1 MSAELASITSA
12 LIQGWF
18 SFVGALI
25 GALALIG
32 TVWFGAKS
40 ALKAHKIDKL
50 AEAKRDVYLELIRKW
65 QKFLITCQ
73 SYRILN
79 NHEFFEQFFT
89 IVKELTASLHES
101 SFISD
106 PLTKEKIMI
115 FTIRFSDSLKVIT
128 LFFSNWYSATSPEE
142 KDFINIEIYE
152 FMELFGLDAMKLQDD
167 LRKELGLPEDEEVNR
182 RIFEMQKEFSAR
194 VKANLK

>member
-1 MSAELASITSA
+1 MSAEVASITSA

-18 SFVGALI
+18 SFVGALL

-40 ALKAHKIDKL
+40 AINAHKADKL
-50 AEAKRDVYLELIRKW
+50 AEAKRDIYLELVRKW
-65 QKFLITCQ
+65 QNFLMSCN
-73 SYRILN
+73 SYRILKRE
-79 NHEFFEQFFT
+79 EFFEQLFVN
-89 IVKELTASLHES
+89 IKELTASLHES

-106 PLTKEKIMI
+106 PFTKEKIMI
-115 FTIRFSDSLKVIT
+115 FTIKFGDSISVIT
-128 LFFSNWYSATSPEE
+128 SYFATWYVTSSKED
-142 KDFINIEIYE
+142 KDFISNEIYE
-152 FMELFGLDAMKLQDD
+152 FMDLFGLDALKLQVD

-194 VKANLK
+194 VKANMK